1 MAGELDG
8 NAIGGLLIDVFGAEM
23 TTAPTVCPSCGASA
37 VLAQAAVYLRAPGT
51 VARCHGCSGVL
62 IVVAT
67 VRGIACVDSRGLV
80 GPAGVGPPGVVE
92 RNEQ

>member
-1 MAGELDG
+1 MAGGLDG

-51 VARCHGCSGVL
+51 VARCRGCSGVL
-62 IVVAT
+62 MVVVS
-67 VRGIACVDSRGLV
+67 VRGIACVDGRGLAA
-80 GPAGVGPPGVVE
+80 PAGARPPEVVK
-92 RNEQ
+92 RDEQ